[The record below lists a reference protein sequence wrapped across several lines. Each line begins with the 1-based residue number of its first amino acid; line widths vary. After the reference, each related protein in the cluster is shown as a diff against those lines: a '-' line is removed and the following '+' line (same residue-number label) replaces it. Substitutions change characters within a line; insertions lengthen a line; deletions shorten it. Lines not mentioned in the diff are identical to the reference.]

1 MQTFL
6 EEIVQQPE
14 ALYTLLRS
22 YNETAIEGVRIHI
35 NGSPLLFTGM
45 GASYNAGEIISYNF
59 QAKKHPATI
68 CQAVDLLNYKYS
80 TGHDHVMIYIS
91 QSGDSAEVAP
101 LLENRTGNGKNIGVT
116 NNPESTL
123 GRLATL
129 TLPIFAGQEETVATK
144 TYLNTLALL
153 NLICG
158 TPHEILHRL
167 VERIQTLIQANE
179 QTSSLWQQAIS
190 SPNMLYLV
198 GHGPHA
204 VTARQVSM
212 MCAEWLK
219 RPSIGMSI
227 GAFRHGTIESVQAES
242 TVIIFAPWG
251 ATRSSALALADEL
264 TRYGATVL
272 IVEHGQT
279 RLHTEGAYTPLVED
293 EFLAPLLD
301 IIPAQLATEAV
312 ARTSGMV
319 QGFRYISKIVSRL

>member
-6 EEIVQQPE
+6 EEILQQPE
-14 ALYTLLRS
+14 ALHTLLRS
-22 YNETAIEGVRIHI
+22 YDTTALEGVRTHI

-45 GASYNAGEIISYNF
+45 GASYNAGEIIAYHF
-59 QAKKHPATI
+59 QAKKHPAMT

-101 LLENRTGNGKNIGVT
+101 LLESSPGNGKNIGIT

-129 TLPIFAGQEETVATK
+129 TLPLFAGQEETVATK

-158 TPHEILHRL
+158 TSHEMLHRL
-167 VERIQTLIQANE
+167 VGRIQTLIQANE
-179 QTSSLWQQAIS
+179 QTSSLWQQVIS

-227 GAFRHGTIESVQAES
+227 GAFRHGYIEAVQPET

-251 ATRSSALALADEL
+251 ATRISALALADEL
-264 TRYGATVL
+264 TRYGAKVL

-279 RLHTEGAYTPLVED
+279 RLHSEAHYEPFVDD

-312 ARTSGMV
+312 ARTSGMA